1 MARSPT
7 LLEIIHHHA
16 GYIRV
21 LVSSAETG
29 DAMIISKRAVA
40 PGRGPAWHANRDC
53 RPWSTDTQ
61 IAPAALRPE
70 WLRLV
75 RSLHRI
81 RESSRT
87 DHLTRSIRIAGP

>member
-21 LVSSAETG
+21 PVSSAETG

-53 RPWSTDTQ
+53 RPWSNSHADCAGSATSRMAQTGAL
-61 IAPAALRPE
+61 IA
-70 WLRLV
+70 
-75 RSLHRI
+75 SY
-81 RESSRT
+81 S
-87 DHLTRSIRIAGP
+87 